1 MIYLKQ
7 AVVVEGKYDKIKID
21 SILQAPMV
29 VVTEGFRVFRSESK
43 KNLVRTMAKKFGV
56 VVLTDS
62 DRAGQLIRNRIK
74 SFVQEGKVYF
84 AYIPKISGKE
94 KRKANFS
101 KEGLLGVEA
110 MSEAIILDALKK
122 AGVFCY
128 DNKANDFGKIKIKSG
143 NITSLHLAQAGLLGF
158 ASSKRHRKLFL
169 KQIGLPDYLS
179 TKQLLNALNATFSE
193 CDFNEQVALFKK
205 MRLNRFE

>member
-84 AYIPKISGKE
+84 AYITKISGKE
-94 KRKANFS
+94 KRKANF
-101 KEGLLGVEA
+101 
-110 MSEAIILDALKK
+110 
-122 AGVFCY
+122 
-128 DNKANDFGKIKIKSG
+128 
-143 NITSLHLAQAGLLGF
+143 
-158 ASSKRHRKLFL
+158 
-169 KQIGLPDYLS
+169 
-179 TKQLLNALNATFSE
+179 
-193 CDFNEQVALFKK
+193 
-205 MRLNRFE
+205 